1 MKSNLKHNQLT
12 ISYPNNGKTMDIN
25 HELFLINRDY
35 GISKSKFA
43 VKAIEEKIQKIKKIK
58 TNSIL

>member
-1 MKSNLKHNQLT
+1 
-12 ISYPNNGKTMDIN
+12 MDIN
-25 HELFLINRDY
+25 HELFLINREY

>member
-12 ISYPNNGKTMDIN
+12 ISYPNDGKTMDIN
-25 HELFLINRDY
+25 HELWKINREF

-58 TNSIL
+58 TKGIL